1 MNVCLV
7 HDLHRILGS
16 QRPAGPAFIMTS
28 PQYDPRI
35 VRRARSTG
43 FDPSDARANHPD
55 NRLISKKENPTKPL
69 IDWLAR
75 KLGHG
80 RGERAK
86 QTSSRRPN
94 TAGVPKGILN
104 RNNANDPPSLPL
116 PRARQRSTAPAPSI
130 RLSTTRPASTRTRHS
145 GRSYQPSSIFS
156 PNRHRACP
164 RASFITRSSASPTH
178 SPSLSPSSSSQS
190 LASSYLALEDPDSR
204 SYITS
209 LSLPDDNASTHP
221 IPPSRADSPVLSIA
235 GSLPSS
241 FHFQAQLLR
250 GTIHTSSH
258 QSQSLKNRSRSASQ
272 STSVSSYGSPNKT
285 SRSIASTKPTTI
297 FTSESEVA
305 LGLGQPLAQIAQV
318 PRPSQGLAD
327 ELVEGVLRSRGI
339 IEAGGLPA
347 PIQTLVW
354 SSSTAGSSRMEL
366 TPTRTS
372 TTPGADGS
380 SGRVAI
386 STPPSPSSPMQRNAD
401 RQDSSRTSHG
411 HPFQIPGY
419 SWHRPE
425 ANPSPGA
432 EPRANASTHTLASS
446 NYADPRRNIH
456 LEDQAFALS
465 RTESLEPGPLMH
477 PSVAVESFGRN
488 DFSFHRPS
496 EPQADRQ
503 SSERIEGR
511 SSENLGV
518 PPADGD
524 IRPDVVGHRSQAPP
538 PRNQNDVPVGYVAND
553 TNREF
558 ARILGAVSQ
567 LDCDE
572 TLGQQM
578 DERASVMGLRG
589 RSDSWGSDVSRFSWA
604 PVTNTKPTSEIT
616 HFVGPNQ
623 ASKPPSFTKS
633 ALGRPLSIKSSA

>member
-1 MNVCLV
+1 
-7 HDLHRILGS
+7 
-16 QRPAGPAFIMTS
+16 MTS
-28 PQYDPRI
+28 PQYDSRI

-43 FDPSDARANHPD
+43 FQPSSARMNHLD
-55 NRLISKKENPTKPL
+55 ERLSSKKENPTKPL

-80 RGERAK
+80 RGERTK
-86 QTSSRRPN
+86 QSSSRRV
-94 TAGVPKGILN
+94 TTTGTPKGILN

-116 PRARQRSTAPAPSI
+116 PRARQRSTAAAPSI

-145 GRSYQPSSIFS
+145 GRSYQPSSVFS

-221 IPPSRADSPVLSIA
+221 IPPSRAESPALSIA

-241 FHFQAQLLR
+241 VHFQAQLFR

-258 QSQSLKNRSRSASQ
+258 QSQSFKNRSRSASQ
-272 STSVSSYGSPNKT
+272 STSTSSYGSPNKT

-297 FTSESEVA
+297 FTTESEVA
-305 LGLGQPLAQIAQV
+305 LGLGQPLAQIAQP
-318 PRPSQGLAD
+318 PRFLQAPTD
-327 ELVEGVLRSRGI
+327 ELLEQGSRSTGI
-339 IEAGGLPA
+339 VEAGRLPA
-347 PIQTLVW
+347 PIRTFSW
-354 SSSTAGSSRMEL
+354 SSLTAGSSRVEL

-372 TTPGADGS
+372 MTPGIDGS
-380 SGRVAI
+380 SGRAAH
-386 STPPSPSSPMQRNAD
+386 SMPPSPGSPMQLNAD
-401 RQDSSRTSHG
+401 RQDYSRISHG
-411 HPFQIPGY
+411 HPFQVPGY
-419 SWHRPE
+419 SLHRTE
-425 ANPSPGA
+425 LNPSPGA

-446 NYADPRRNIH
+446 NFADVRRNIH

-465 RTESLEPGPLMH
+465 RTESLEPGHLMH
-477 PSVAVESFGRN
+477 TSATGESFSRN
-488 DFSFHRPS
+488 ESDSHRSF
-496 EPQADRQ
+496 EQQADRSAFKMPEGKSPENLAMTQ
-503 SSERIEGR
+503 ADVAIRANAIEGQ
-511 SSENLGV
+511 SL
-518 PPADGD
+518 
-524 IRPDVVGHRSQAPP
+524 APTAQ
-538 PRNQNDVPVGYVAND
+538 NQNHVPFGHTAND
-553 TNREF
+553 ANREF

-572 TLGQQM
+572 THGQQM
-578 DERASVMGLRG
+578 DERASVIGLRG

-604 PVTNTKPTSEIT
+604 PVTTTKTTSETIQLT
-616 HFVGPNQ
+616 GPIQ

>member
-1 MNVCLV
+1 
-7 HDLHRILGS
+7 
-16 QRPAGPAFIMTS
+16 MTS
-28 PQYDPRI
+28 PQYDSRI

-43 FDPSDARANHPD
+43 FQPSDARTNHLD
-55 NRLISKKENPTKPL
+55 DRLNSKKENPTKPL

-80 RGERAK
+80 RGERTK
-86 QTSSRRPN
+86 QTSSRRAT

-209 LSLPDDNASTHP
+209 RSLPDDNASTHP
-221 IPPSRADSPVLSIA
+221 IPPSRAESPVLSIA

-241 FHFQAQLLR
+241 IHFQAQLLR
-250 GTIHTSSH
+250 GTIHTSSY

-272 STSVSSYGSPNKT
+272 STSTSSYGSPNKT

-297 FTSESEVA
+297 FTTESEVA
-305 LGLGQPLAQIAQV
+305 LGLGQPLAQIAQP
-318 PRPSQGLAD
+318 PRFLPGPTD
-327 ELVEGVLRSRGI
+327 EFVEGGARSRGI
-339 IEAGGLPA
+339 IEAGSLPA
-347 PIQTLVW
+347 PIQTFIW
-354 SSSTAGSSRMEL
+354 SSLTAGSSRMEI
-366 TPTRTS
+366 TSTRTT
-372 TTPGADGS
+372 TTPGVYGSMGRAAD
-380 SGRVAI
+380 
-386 STPPSPSSPMQRNAD
+386 STPPSPSSPMQRNVD
-401 RQDSSRTSHG
+401 RQDFFRTSHG
-411 HPFQIPGY
+411 HPFQVPGY
-419 SWHRPE
+419 SFPRAE
-425 ANPSPGA
+425 FNPSPGA

-446 NYADPRRNIH
+446 NFADTRRNIH

-465 RTESLEPGPLMH
+465 PTESLEPSYVMP
-477 PSVAVESFGRN
+477 PPATVESFGGN
-488 DFSFHRPS
+488 EFNFQRPS
-496 EPQADRQ
+496 VSQADRQ
-503 SSERIEGR
+503 SSEMVGGQ
-511 SSENLGV
+511 SSENLAV
-518 PPADGD
+518 PHTDVP
-524 IRPDVVGHRSQAPP
+524 IRSDVVGGRSHASAA
-538 PRNQNDVPVGYVAND
+538 RNQNDIPVGYTAND

-578 DERASVMGLRG
+578 DERASVIGLRG
-589 RSDSWGSDVSRFSWA
+589 RSGSWGSDVSRFSWA
-604 PVTNTKPTSEIT
+604 PVTNTKPTSET
-616 HFVGPNQ
+616 TQFTGPNQ
-623 ASKPPSFTKS
+623 ANKPPSFTKS
-633 ALGRPLSIKSSA
+633 ALGKPLSIKSSA